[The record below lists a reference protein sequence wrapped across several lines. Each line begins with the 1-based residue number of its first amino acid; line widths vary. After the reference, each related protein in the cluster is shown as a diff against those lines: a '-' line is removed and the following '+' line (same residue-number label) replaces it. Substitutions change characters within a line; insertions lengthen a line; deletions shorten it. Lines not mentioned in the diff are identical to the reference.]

1 MIKTGKK
8 QQYQLFLLLKK
19 VSLFLMDHQI
29 HYLFLFFERQSDPLQ
44 MYDESDE
51 QSDEYSNSFHV
62 ELATR

>member
-19 VSLFLMDHQI
+19 VSLFLMDLQI

-44 MYDESDE
+44 MDDESDE